1 MTIGELIGH
10 LFLAQDVSKA
20 QHWATRNEGRHLAL
34 QAFYTGAVPATD
46 RLAETW
52 QGKGKGLIT
61 VVRVDNFNMQ
71 DVALT
76 PYFTELAQRVEV
88 FKVDVAYDTTLT
100 AILDDILE
108 LTYIT
113 IDRLGRV

>member
-20 QHWATRNEGRHLAL
+20 QHWATRNEGQHLAL
-34 QAFYTGAVPATD
+34 QAFYTGSVPATD

-52 QGKGKGLIT
+52 QGKGKGPIG
-61 VVRVDNFNMQ
+61 VVRVENFNMQ
-71 DVALT
+71 DIALN
-76 PYFTELAQRVEV
+76 PYFTALAQRVEV
-88 FKVDVAYDTTLT
+88 FKLSLADDTTLT